1 MLKMEVNK
9 KSNKVLSELMDTLK
23 EKHISLKNE
32 IMEKLK
38 NLDSVESEYN
48 LIIEE
53 LRKRNQLSK

>member
-9 KSNKVLSELMDTLK
+9 KSNKALSELMDTLT

-53 LRKRNQLSK
+53 LRKRNQISK

>member
-1 MLKMEVNK
+1 MLRMEVNK
-9 KSNKVLSELMDTLK
+9 KSNKALSELMDTLK

-38 NLDSVESEYN
+38 NLDSVESEYS

-53 LRKRNQLSK
+53 LRKRNQISK

>member
-9 KSNKVLSELMDTLK
+9 KSNKALSELMDTLK

-53 LRKRNQLSK
+53 LRKRNQISK